1 MTILPRVEKLRRSH
15 DVESFDCGQ
24 EDLNRFLIRH
34 ALQNQNASASQTYV
48 ALVES
53 EIVGFYTLV
62 YGQIEYLDAPRRLTK
77 GLARHPVPIMLLARL
92 AVSTAWQGKGV
103 GPGLLK
109 NAMLRSLHAAD
120 IAGMRAFAAHAKD
133 DNARAFYERFDFV
146 PSPTDSHH
154 MAILLKDIRA
164 ALQQPDNP
172 GA

>member
-1 MTILPRVEKLRRSH
+1 MTILPRVEKLQRSH
-15 DVESFDCGQ
+15 DIETFDCGQ

-62 YGQIEYLDAPRRLTK
+62 YGQIEYLDAPQRLTK
-77 GLARHPVPIMLLARL
+77 GLARHPVPVMLLARL
-92 AVSTAWQGKGV
+92 AASTPWQGKGL
-103 GPGLLK
+103 GAGLLK

-133 DNARAFYERFDFV
+133 DKARAFYERFDFV
-146 PSPTDSHH
+146 PSPTDPYHLA
-154 MAILLKDIRA
+154 MAILLKDLRA
-164 ALQQPDNP
+164 ALQQP
-172 GA
+172 G